1 MHTCLRV
8 GTDCSGIEAP
18 IQALRQ
24 LKIVHSHVFSSD
36 IDPYVIQSIKAN
48 YDPRIIYGDITKRDA
63 IRVPDIDLYVAGF
76 PCQPFSMAGDRGG
89 FADKRGNV
97 FWSCLDVIKTKQP
110 TYFILENVKALLWH
124 DKGNTWKTIWDSL
137 QLKNY
142 TVKWKVLN
150 TRDYGIPQNRERIFI
165 VGKKNGDFEWPE
177 PTEMDDIRDYIDHTD
192 TKRKEWGRKSS
203 LKRVSPDAV
212 FVDVDFLHYTNYP
225 MAHKVS
231 PCVLARPSSLWCI
244 PYHRYATCKEM
255 FNLQGFDSF
264 KQVVSNSQM
273 KKQIGNSMSV
283 NVLVAILNELL

>member
-1 MHTCLRV
+1 MCL
-8 GTDCSGIEAP
+8 
-18 IQALRQ
+18 
-24 LKIVHSHVFSSD
+24 VFDVSRL
-36 IDPYVIQSIKAN
+36 SI
-48 YDPRIIYGDITKRDA
+48 
-63 IRVPDIDLYVAGF
+63 
-76 PCQPFSMAGDRGG
+76 
-89 FADKRGNV
+89 
-97 FWSCLDVIKTKQP
+97 
-110 TYFILENVKALLWH
+110 H
-124 DKGNTWKTIWDSL
+124 SL

>member
-24 LKIVHSHVFSSD
+24 LKIIHSHVFSSD

-48 YDPRIIYGDITKRDA
+48 YDPRIIYGDITKRDTTH
-63 IRVPDIDLYVAGF
+63 VPDIDLYVAGF

-203 LKRVSPDAV
+203 LKRVRPDAV

>member
-203 LKRVSPDAV
+203 LKRVRPDAV

>member
-63 IRVPDIDLYVAGF
+63 TRVPDIDLYVAGF

-89 FADKRGNV
+89 FGDKRGNV

-231 PCVLARPSSLWCI
+231 PCVLARSSSLWCI

>member
-8 GTDCSGIEAP
+8 GTDCSGVEAP

>member
-165 VGKKNGDFEWPE
+165 VGKKKGDFEWPE

-203 LKRVSPDAV
+203 LKRVRPDAV